1 MLFKD
6 NIGDEANQTLP
17 ALINTLV
24 PTGIKGLIAAG
35 LLASLMSAI
44 AAASNSCATLVAVDI
59 VRWVKPA
66 TSDHAQVV
74 VGRIAAVAVM
84 LLAMAWST
92 QGGRYSSIFEAI
104 NAIAAFIA
112 PPITTC
118 FLWGVFW
125 KRGTT
130 QAAVVTL
137 VAGVLMGMS
146 GSWWTCPWWAKS
158 SCSPPPAAFR
168 MLMQAWWGF
177 VICSTIYFVTSC
189 CTPAPAAGEDPRADL
204 EFPAGS
210 DFPRQAPRLERP
222 ADFGRPAAGV
232 DGGAVCGV

>member
-1 MLFKD
+1 M
-6 NIGDEANQTLP
+6 
-17 ALINTLV
+17 LV

-74 VGRIAAVAVM
+74 IGRIAAVAVM

-125 KRGTT
+125 KRGTP

-137 VAGVLMGMS
+137 VAGALMGIA
-146 GSWWTCPWWAKS
+146 GFLVDLPVVGNVKLLTTTCGIPL
-158 SCSPPPAAFR
+158 
-168 MLMQAWWGF
+168 LMQAWWGF

-189 CTPAPAAGEDPRADL
+189 CTPAPPPEKIQGLTWNSPWEVIFHGQLRGWSDPRIL
-204 EFPAGS
+204 
-210 DFPRQAPRLERP
+210 
-222 ADFGRPAAGV
+222 
-232 DGGAVCGV
+232 GGLLLVVMVALYVVFR